1 MAFDNFTVNVVSFN
15 ETEGV
20 DWTQS
25 RPSVTLIITP
35 NAGYAI
41 NVANFSP
48 ITPLPTYV
56 DSVTFSQSGTNIE
69 CVILYTSPSVMPSN
83 DVLIA
88 LCINGSATE
97 IAYSVSGDVLGIQAG
112 CNISNTIPTA
122 YANQGNFNE
131 TKAVLYLTV
140 RADTG
145 YYFPVQPTLVLSV
158 GSTSNYVIS
167 KTNILDGSGNITE
180 TNFVVQYTFP
190 NFSVTGN
197 HLTLSACAAE
207 IYSPSIEIQSYT
219 MNPTNVI
226 VSGETRP
233 ITIYGITGAAW
244 RLVVTESVGG
254 TTILDK
260 LGTIDSSGSV
270 TESIVFPLSTVDVV
284 YTFTLTGDLASS
296 FCTTSPYTPC
306 VTGQPSVW
314 QLYQYTAQDVSFNL
328 TSTFSSIT
336 IGAADTKSFTPL
348 GTPGITA
355 YSVSASKPGS
365 SQDFIFNTTPTSTNW
380 SNQNGT
386 YPITNQTVQD
396 PLLITINNAS
406 DPKTLVIDLDTN
418 IAQVGTQPLL
428 SVLNL
433 DNFLLSYTEL
443 TLCYA
448 TTETALCCGTSES
461 RTVFV
466 QGDVANLA
474 GVTGDLYTNATFQ
487 TKAADG
493 YYSDD
498 VSITCTAAALPSI
511 LASGPG
517 ATDLCSSPQ
526 STPIYFQVAAGATNT
541 FPAINDSV
549 FTDAS
554 GATPLNN
561 TATIYY
567 YMAGLIALGVQNGIV
582 ISSGPCST
590 ALPSYNY
597 YTAKGCPATN
607 YDGFDRIV
615 KTTAT
620 LTSDGTPAGSNM
632 FTDNGSSWW
641 IDNTST
647 ETAYNAN
654 LNCGC
659 GTGNTCPSADCYSLN
674 ISNKTIYPSCQQV

>member
-25 RPSVTLIITP
+25 RPSVTLTITP

-41 NVANFSP
+41 DVANFSP
-48 ITPLPTYV
+48 INPLPTYV
-56 DSVTFSQSGTNIE
+56 NSVTFSQSGTNIE

-140 RADTG
+140 KADTG
-145 YYFPVQPTLVLSV
+145 YYFPEQPTLVLSI
-158 GSTSNYVIS
+158 GSASNYVIS

-207 IYSPSIEIQSYT
+207 IYSPSIEIQSYS
-219 MNPTNVI
+219 MNLANVI

-254 TTILDK
+254 TAIFDK

-270 TESIVFPLSTVDVV
+270 AESIVFPLSTVNVD
-284 YTFTLTGDLASS
+284 YTFTLTGDLANT
-296 FCTTSPYTPC
+296 FCTVAPYIPC
-306 VTGQPSVW
+306 LTGQPSVW
-314 QLYQYTAQDVSFNL
+314 QIHQYTAQDVSFNL

-386 YPITNQTVQD
+386 NPITNQTVQD

-418 IAQVGTQPLL
+418 IGLVGTQPLL
-428 SVLNL
+428 SELNL

-443 TLCYA
+443 ALCYA
-448 TTETALCCGTSES
+448 VTEDDLCCGTSQP

-474 GVTGDLYTNATFQ
+474 SVTGDLYTDNTFQ
-487 TKAADG
+487 TKAAGG

-498 VSITCTAAALPSI
+498 PGISCSPSTLTAYNTSIGNPTGNC
-511 LASGPG
+511 
-517 ATDLCSSPQ
+517 
-526 STPIYFQVAAGATNT
+526 STPQITPLYFQVVSPATNQA
-541 FPAINDSV
+541 PLIGDDV
-549 FTDAS
+549 FSDTN
-554 GATPLNN
+554 GTILNN
-561 TATIYY
+561 TATTMYY
-567 YMAGLIALGVQNGIV
+567 IASLTAYGVNLGVVVSIAPCTTPPTGISYTLQNGTN
-582 ISSGPCST
+582 SDLTFSYTNTSG
-590 ALPSYNY
+590 
-597 YTAKGCPATN
+597 GFVG
-607 YDGFDRIV
+607 DGFLGGFEGQTICAQANTV
-615 KTTAT
+615 SAETGISIST
-620 LTSDGTPAGSNM
+620 
-632 FTDNGSSWW
+632 GSS
-641 IDNTST
+641 
-647 ETAYNAN
+647 
-654 LNCGC
+654 C
-659 GTGNTCPSADCYSLN
+659 
-674 ISNKTIYPSCQQV
+674 

>member
-48 ITPLPTYV
+48 INPLPTYV

-69 CVILYTSPSVMPSN
+69 CVILYTSPSVMPSS

-97 IAYSVSGDVLGIQAG
+97 IVYSVSGDVLGIQAG
-112 CNISNTIPTA
+112 CNISNVIPTA

-145 YYFPVQPTLVLSV
+145 YYFPVQPTLVLSI
-158 GSTSNYVIS
+158 GSASNYVIS

-219 MNPTNVI
+219 MSFANVI

-244 RLVVTESVGG
+244 QLQVTESVGG
-254 TTILDK
+254 TTIGQFS
-260 LGTIDSSGSV
+260 GTIDSSGSA
-270 TESIVFPLSTVDVV
+270 TESIVFPLSTVNVD
-284 YTFTLTGDLASS
+284 YTFTLTGDLANT
-296 FCTTSPYTPC
+296 FCTVAPYIPC
-306 VTGQPSVW
+306 LTGQPSVW
-314 QLYQYTAQDVSFNL
+314 QIRQYTAQDVSFNL

-365 SQDFIFNTTPTSTNW
+365 SQDFIFNTPPTSTNW

-386 YPITNQTVQD
+386 NPITNQTVQD

-448 TTETALCCGTSES
+448 VTETALCCGTSES

-466 QGDVANLA
+466 QGDAANLA
-474 GVTGDLYTNATFQ
+474 GVTGDLYTDATFQ

-498 VSITCTAAALPSI
+498 PGISCSPSTLTAFNTSIGNPTGNC
-511 LASGPG
+511 
-517 ATDLCSSPQ
+517 
-526 STPIYFQVAAGATNT
+526 STPQITPLYFQVISPATNQA
-541 FPAINDSV
+541 PLIGDDV
-549 FTDAS
+549 FTDTNGSKLNPTSTTMYYIAS
-554 GATPLNN
+554 L
-561 TATIYY
+561 TAY
-567 YMAGLIALGVQNGIV
+567 GVNLGVVVSIAPCTTPPTGISYTLQNGTNSDLTFSYTNTSGGFTTGLLGGFEGDTICAQANTV
-582 ISSGPCST
+582 SADTGISVST
-590 ALPSYNY
+590 
-597 YTAKGCPATN
+597 
-607 YDGFDRIV
+607 
-615 KTTAT
+615 
-620 LTSDGTPAGSNM
+620 
-632 FTDNGSSWW
+632 GSS
-641 IDNTST
+641 
-647 ETAYNAN
+647 
-654 LNCGC
+654 C
-659 GTGNTCPSADCYSLN
+659 
-674 ISNKTIYPSCQQV
+674 

>member
-48 ITPLPTYV
+48 INPLPTYV

-69 CVILYTSPSVMPSN
+69 CVILYTSPSVMPSS

-97 IAYSVSGDVLGIQAG
+97 IVYSVSGDVLGIQAG
-112 CNISNTIPTA
+112 CNISNVIPTA

-145 YYFPVQPTLVLSV
+145 YYFPVQPTLILSI
-158 GSTSNYVIS
+158 GSASNYAIS

-190 NFSVTGN
+190 NFSVAGN

-207 IYSPSIEIQSYT
+207 IYSPSIEIQSYS
-219 MNPTNVI
+219 MNIANVI

-244 RLVVTESVGG
+244 QLQVTESVGG
-254 TTILDK
+254 TTIGQFS
-260 LGTIDSSGSV
+260 GTIDSSGSA
-270 TESIVFPLSTVDVV
+270 TESIVFPLSAVDVD
-284 YTFTLTGDLASS
+284 YTFTLTGDLANT
-296 FCTTSPYTPC
+296 FCTVAPYIPC
-306 VTGQPSVW
+306 LTGQPSVW
-314 QLYQYTAQDVSFNL
+314 QIHQYTAQDVSFNL

-365 SQDFIFNTTPTSTNW
+365 SQDFIFNTTPINTDW
-380 SNQNGT
+380 SNQNGI
-386 YPITNQTVQD
+386 YPITNQTVQA
-396 PLLITINNAS
+396 PLTIDVNNSS
-406 DPKTLVIDLDTN
+406 DPKTLVISLNTN
-418 IAQVGTQPLL
+418 IVQVGTQPLL

-448 TTETALCCGTSES
+448 ATETALCCGTSES

-466 QGDVANLA
+466 QGDAANLA
-474 GVTGDLYTNATFQ
+474 GVTGDLYTDATFQ

-498 VSITCTAAALPSI
+498 PGISCSPSTLTAFNTSIGNPTGNC
-511 LASGPG
+511 
-517 ATDLCSSPQ
+517 
-526 STPIYFQVAAGATNT
+526 STPQITPLYFQVISPATNQA
-541 FPAINDSV
+541 PLIGDDV
-549 FTDAS
+549 FTDTNGSKLNPTSTTMYYIAS
-554 GATPLNN
+554 L
-561 TATIYY
+561 TAY
-567 YMAGLIALGVQNGIV
+567 GVNLGVVVSIAPCTTPPTGISYTLQNGTNSDLTFSYTNTSGGFTTGLLGGFEGDTICAQANTV
-582 ISSGPCST
+582 SADTGISVST
-590 ALPSYNY
+590 
-597 YTAKGCPATN
+597 
-607 YDGFDRIV
+607 
-615 KTTAT
+615 
-620 LTSDGTPAGSNM
+620 
-632 FTDNGSSWW
+632 GSS
-641 IDNTST
+641 
-647 ETAYNAN
+647 
-654 LNCGC
+654 C
-659 GTGNTCPSADCYSLN
+659 
-674 ISNKTIYPSCQQV
+674 

>member
-25 RPSVTLIITP
+25 RPSVTLTITP

-41 NVANFSP
+41 DVANFSP
-48 ITPLPTYV
+48 INPLPTYV
-56 DSVTFSQSGTNIE
+56 NSVTFSQSGTNIE

-207 IYSPSIEIQSYT
+207 IYSPSIEIQSYS
-219 MNPTNVI
+219 MNLANVI

-244 RLVVTESVGG
+244 QLQVTESVGG
-254 TTILDK
+254 TTIGQFS
-260 LGTIDSSGSV
+260 GTIDSSGSA
-270 TESIVFPLSTVDVV
+270 TESVVFPLSAVDVD
-284 YTFTLTGDLASS
+284 YTFTLTGSLAST
-296 FCTTSPYTPC
+296 FCTVAPYIPC
-306 VTGQPSVW
+306 LTGQPSVW
-314 QLYQYTAQDVSFNL
+314 QIHQYTAQDVSFNL

-365 SQDFIFNTTPTSTNW
+365 SQDFIFNTTPINTDW

-386 YPITNQTVQD
+386 NPITDQAVQA
-396 PLLITINNAS
+396 PLTIDVNNSS
-406 DPKTLVIDLDTN
+406 DPKTLVISLNTN
-418 IAQVGTQPLL
+418 ISEVGTQPLL

-448 TTETALCCGTSES
+448 ATETALCCGTSES

-466 QGDVANLA
+466 QGDVTNLA
-474 GVTGDLYTNATFQ
+474 GVTGDLYTDATFQ

-498 VSITCTAAALPSI
+498 SGISCSPSTLTAYNTSIGNPTGNC
-511 LASGPG
+511 
-517 ATDLCSSPQ
+517 
-526 STPIYFQVAAGATNT
+526 STPQITPLYFQVVSPATNQA
-541 FPAINDSV
+541 PLIGDDV
-549 FTDAS
+549 FSDTN
-554 GATPLNN
+554 GTILNN
-561 TATIYY
+561 TATTMYY
-567 YMAGLIALGVQNGIV
+567 IASLTAYGVNLGVVVSIAPCTTPPTGISYTLQNGTQSDLTFSYTNTSGGFVTGLLGGFEGQTICAQANTV
-582 ISSGPCST
+582 LYDTGINIST
-590 ALPSYNY
+590 
-597 YTAKGCPATN
+597 
-607 YDGFDRIV
+607 
-615 KTTAT
+615 
-620 LTSDGTPAGSNM
+620 
-632 FTDNGSSWW
+632 GSS
-641 IDNTST
+641 
-647 ETAYNAN
+647 
-654 LNCGC
+654 C
-659 GTGNTCPSADCYSLN
+659 
-674 ISNKTIYPSCQQV
+674 

>member
-48 ITPLPTYV
+48 INPLPTYV

-112 CNISNTIPTA
+112 CNISNVIPTA

-145 YYFPVQPTLVLSV
+145 YYFPEQPTLVLSV
-158 GSTSNYVIS
+158 GSNSNYVIS
-167 KTNILDGSGNITE
+167 KTNVLDGSGNITE

-219 MNPTNVI
+219 MSFANVI

-244 RLVVTESVGG
+244 QLQVTESVGG
-254 TTILDK
+254 TTIGQFS
-260 LGTIDSSGSV
+260 GTIDSSGSA
-270 TESIVFPLSTVDVV
+270 TESIVFPLSTVNVD
-284 YTFTLTGDLASS
+284 YTFTLTGDLANT
-296 FCTTSPYTPC
+296 FCTVAPYIPC
-306 VTGQPSVW
+306 LTGQPSVW
-314 QLYQYTAQDVSFNL
+314 QIRQYTAQDVSFNL

-336 IGAADTKSFTPL
+336 IGATDTKSFTPL

-365 SQDFIFNTTPTSTNW
+365 SQDFIFNTTPINTNW

-386 YPITNQTVQD
+386 NPITNQTVQD

-448 TTETALCCGTSES
+448 VTETALCCGTSES

-466 QGDVANLA
+466 QGDAANLA
-474 GVTGDLYTNATFQ
+474 GVTGDLYTDATFQ

-498 VSITCTAAALPSI
+498 PGISCSPSTLTAFNTSIGNPTGNC
-511 LASGPG
+511 
-517 ATDLCSSPQ
+517 
-526 STPIYFQVAAGATNT
+526 STPQITPLYFQVISPATNQA
-541 FPAINDSV
+541 PLIGDDV
-549 FTDAS
+549 FTDTNGSKLNPTSTTMYYIAS
-554 GATPLNN
+554 L
-561 TATIYY
+561 TAY
-567 YMAGLIALGVQNGIV
+567 GVNLGVVVSIAPCTTPPTGISYTLQNGTNSDLTFSYTNTSGGFTTGLLGGFEGDTICAQANTV
-582 ISSGPCST
+582 SADTGISVST
-590 ALPSYNY
+590 
-597 YTAKGCPATN
+597 
-607 YDGFDRIV
+607 
-615 KTTAT
+615 
-620 LTSDGTPAGSNM
+620 
-632 FTDNGSSWW
+632 GSS
-641 IDNTST
+641 
-647 ETAYNAN
+647 
-654 LNCGC
+654 C
-659 GTGNTCPSADCYSLN
+659 
-674 ISNKTIYPSCQQV
+674 

>member
-1 MAFDNFTVNVVSFN
+1 
-15 ETEGV
+15 
-20 DWTQS
+20 
-25 RPSVTLIITP
+25 
-35 NAGYAI
+35 
-41 NVANFSP
+41 
-48 ITPLPTYV
+48 
-56 DSVTFSQSGTNIE
+56 
-69 CVILYTSPSVMPSN
+69 MPSN
-83 DVLIA
+83 DVLIS

-112 CNISNTIPTA
+112 CNISNVIPTA

-145 YYFPVQPTLVLSV
+145 YYFPEQPTLVLSV
-158 GSTSNYVIS
+158 GSNSNYVIS
-167 KTNILDGSGNITE
+167 KTNVLDGSGNITE

-219 MNPTNVI
+219 MSFANVI

-244 RLVVTESVGG
+244 QLQVTESVGG
-254 TTILDK
+254 TTIGQFS
-260 LGTIDSSGSV
+260 GTIDSSGSA
-270 TESIVFPLSTVDVV
+270 TESIVFPLSTVNVD
-284 YTFTLTGDLASS
+284 YTFTLTGDLANT
-296 FCTTSPYTPC
+296 FCTVAPYIPC
-306 VTGQPSVW
+306 LTGQPSVW
-314 QLYQYTAQDVSFNL
+314 QIRQYTAQDVSFNL

-336 IGAADTKSFTPL
+336 IGATDTKSFTPL

-365 SQDFIFNTTPTSTNW
+365 SQDFIFNTPPTSTNW

-386 YPITNQTVQD
+386 NPITNQTVQD

-448 TTETALCCGTSES
+448 VTETALCCGTSES

-466 QGDVANLA
+466 QGDAANLA
-474 GVTGDLYTNATFQ
+474 GVTGDLYTDATFQ

-498 VSITCTAAALPSI
+498 PGISCSPSTLTAFNTSIGNPTGNC
-511 LASGPG
+511 
-517 ATDLCSSPQ
+517 
-526 STPIYFQVAAGATNT
+526 STPQITPLYFQVISPATNQA
-541 FPAINDSV
+541 PLIGDDV
-549 FTDAS
+549 FTDTNGSKLNPTSTTMYYIAS
-554 GATPLNN
+554 L
-561 TATIYY
+561 TAY
-567 YMAGLIALGVQNGIV
+567 GVNLGVVVSIAPCTTPPTGISYTLQNGTNSDLTFSYTNTSGGFTTGLLGGFEGDTICAQANTV
-582 ISSGPCST
+582 SADTGISVST
-590 ALPSYNY
+590 
-597 YTAKGCPATN
+597 
-607 YDGFDRIV
+607 
-615 KTTAT
+615 
-620 LTSDGTPAGSNM
+620 
-632 FTDNGSSWW
+632 GSS
-641 IDNTST
+641 
-647 ETAYNAN
+647 
-654 LNCGC
+654 C
-659 GTGNTCPSADCYSLN
+659 
-674 ISNKTIYPSCQQV
+674 

>member
-48 ITPLPTYV
+48 INPLPTYV

-112 CNISNTIPTA
+112 CNISNVIPTA

-145 YYFPVQPTLVLSV
+145 YYFPEQPTLVLSV
-158 GSTSNYVIS
+158 GSNSNYVIS
-167 KTNILDGSGNITE
+167 KTNVLDGSGNITE

-219 MNPTNVI
+219 MSFANVI

-244 RLVVTESVGG
+244 QLQVTESVGG
-254 TTILDK
+254 TTIGQFS
-260 LGTIDSSGSV
+260 GTIDSSGSA
-270 TESIVFPLSTVDVV
+270 TESIVFPLSTVNVD
-284 YTFTLTGDLASS
+284 YTFTLTGDLANT
-296 FCTTSPYTPC
+296 FCTVAPYIPC
-306 VTGQPSVW
+306 LTGQPSVW
-314 QLYQYTAQDVSFNL
+314 QIRQYTAQDVSFNL

-336 IGAADTKSFTPL
+336 IGATDTKSFTPL

-365 SQDFIFNTTPTSTNW
+365 SQDFIFNTPPTSTNW

-386 YPITNQTVQD
+386 NPITNQTVQD

-448 TTETALCCGTSES
+448 VTETALCCGTSES

-466 QGDVANLA
+466 QGDAANLA
-474 GVTGDLYTNATFQ
+474 GVTGDLYTDATFQ

-498 VSITCTAAALPSI
+498 PGISCSPSTLTAFNTSIGNPTGNC
-511 LASGPG
+511 
-517 ATDLCSSPQ
+517 
-526 STPIYFQVAAGATNT
+526 STPQITPLYFQVISPATNQA
-541 FPAINDSV
+541 PLIGDDV
-549 FTDAS
+549 FTDTNGSKLNPTSTTMYYIAS
-554 GATPLNN
+554 L
-561 TATIYY
+561 TAY
-567 YMAGLIALGVQNGIV
+567 GVNLGVVVSIAPCTTPPTGISYTLQNGTNSDLTFSYTNTSGGFTTGLLGGFEGDTICAQANTV
-582 ISSGPCST
+582 SADTGISVST
-590 ALPSYNY
+590 
-597 YTAKGCPATN
+597 
-607 YDGFDRIV
+607 
-615 KTTAT
+615 
-620 LTSDGTPAGSNM
+620 
-632 FTDNGSSWW
+632 GSS
-641 IDNTST
+641 
-647 ETAYNAN
+647 
-654 LNCGC
+654 C
-659 GTGNTCPSADCYSLN
+659 
-674 ISNKTIYPSCQQV
+674 

>member
-25 RPSVTLIITP
+25 RPSVTLTITP
-35 NAGYAI
+35 NTGYAI
-41 NVANFSP
+41 DVANFSP
-48 ITPLPTYV
+48 IAQLPNYV

-97 IAYSVSGDVLGIQAG
+97 MAYSVSGDVLGIQAG

-145 YYFPVQPTLVLSV
+145 YYFPEQPTLVLSA
-158 GSTSNYVIS
+158 GSNSNYVIS
-167 KTNILDGSGNITE
+167 KTNVLDGSGKITE

-207 IYSPSIEIQSYT
+207 IYSPSIEIQSYS
-219 MNPTNVI
+219 MSFGNVI

-244 RLVVTESVGG
+244 ELKVVESVGG
-254 TTILDK
+254 TTIFDK
-260 LGTIDSSGSV
+260 FGTIGSSGLA
-270 TESIVFPLSTVDVV
+270 TESIIFPASSVNVV
-284 YTFTLTGDLASS
+284 YTFTLEGDLASS
-296 FCTTSPYTPC
+296 FCTTLPC
-306 VTGQPSVW
+306 TTGQPSIW
-314 QLYQYTAQDVSFNL
+314 ELYQYTAQDVSFNL

-386 YPITNQTVQD
+386 NFQTNQTVQD

-418 IAQVGTQPLL
+418 ISVVGTQPLL

-448 TTETALCCGTSES
+448 VTEPGLCCGTSES

-466 QGDVANLA
+466 QGDAANLA
-474 GVTGDLYTNATFQ
+474 GVTGDLYTDATFQ

-498 VSITCTAAALPSI
+498 PGISCSPSTLTAYNTSIGNPTGNC
-511 LASGPG
+511 
-517 ATDLCSSPQ
+517 
-526 STPIYFQVAAGATNT
+526 STPQITPLYFQVVSPATNQA
-541 FPAINDSV
+541 PLIGNDV
-549 FTDAS
+549 FSDTN
-554 GATPLNN
+554 GTILNN
-561 TATIYY
+561 TATTMYY
-567 YMAGLIALGVQNGIV
+567 IASLTAYGVNLGVVVSIAPCTTPPTGISYTLQNGTNSDLTYSYYNTSGGFESKYLGGFEGKTICAQANTV
-582 ISSGPCST
+582 SAEQGISVST
-590 ALPSYNY
+590 
-597 YTAKGCPATN
+597 
-607 YDGFDRIV
+607 
-615 KTTAT
+615 
-620 LTSDGTPAGSNM
+620 
-632 FTDNGSSWW
+632 GSS
-641 IDNTST
+641 
-647 ETAYNAN
+647 
-654 LNCGC
+654 C
-659 GTGNTCPSADCYSLN
+659 
-674 ISNKTIYPSCQQV
+674 

>member
-48 ITPLPTYV
+48 INPLPTYV

-112 CNISNTIPTA
+112 CNISNVIPTA

-145 YYFPVQPTLVLSV
+145 YYFPEQPTLVLSV
-158 GSTSNYVIS
+158 GSNSNYVIS
-167 KTNILDGSGNITE
+167 KTNVLDGSGNITE

-219 MNPTNVI
+219 MSFANVI

-244 RLVVTESVGG
+244 QLQVTESVGG
-254 TTILDK
+254 TTIGQFS
-260 LGTIDSSGSV
+260 GTIDSSGSA
-270 TESIVFPLSTVDVV
+270 TESIVFPLSAVDVD
-284 YTFTLTGDLASS
+284 YTFTLTGDLANT
-296 FCTTSPYTPC
+296 FCTVAPYTPC
-306 VTGQPSVW
+306 LTGQPSVW
-314 QLYQYTAQDVSFNL
+314 QIHQYTAQDVSFNL

-365 SQDFIFNTTPTSTNW
+365 SQDFIFNTPPTSTNW

-386 YPITNQTVQD
+386 NPITNQTVQD

-448 TTETALCCGTSES
+448 VTETALCCGTSES

-466 QGDVANLA
+466 QGDAANLA
-474 GVTGDLYTNATFQ
+474 GVTGDLYTDATFQ

-498 VSITCTAAALPSI
+498 PGISCSPSTLTAFNTSIGNPTGNC
-511 LASGPG
+511 
-517 ATDLCSSPQ
+517 
-526 STPIYFQVAAGATNT
+526 STPQITPLYFQVISPATNQA
-541 FPAINDSV
+541 PLIGDDV
-549 FTDAS
+549 FTDTNGSKLNPTSTTMYYIAS
-554 GATPLNN
+554 L
-561 TATIYY
+561 TAY
-567 YMAGLIALGVQNGIV
+567 GVNLGVVVSIAPCTTPPTGISYTLQNGTNSDLTFSYTNTSGGFTTGLLGGFEGDTICAQANTV
-582 ISSGPCST
+582 SADTGISVST
-590 ALPSYNY
+590 
-597 YTAKGCPATN
+597 
-607 YDGFDRIV
+607 
-615 KTTAT
+615 
-620 LTSDGTPAGSNM
+620 
-632 FTDNGSSWW
+632 GSS
-641 IDNTST
+641 
-647 ETAYNAN
+647 
-654 LNCGC
+654 C
-659 GTGNTCPSADCYSLN
+659 
-674 ISNKTIYPSCQQV
+674 